1 MDLALSYLRQAEDR
15 VRYAGKAQ
23 EEGNHAYAVRQCQ
36 EAVELSL
43 KACLWLIGAEV
54 PKLHDVGPVLRE
66 ERGSFPG
73 WFAERV
79 DELAYFSRVLR
90 REREPSM
97 YGDSE
102 SGLPPDRLY
111 SKRDSAE
118 ALRMA
123 EEVLGL
129 SKRLL
134 EEIRGASRGR
144 AFFVPLA
151 QAQRRA
157 IAALSRPFVGQAL
170 RLGIL

>member
-1 MDLALSYLRQAEDR
+1 MALSYVKQAEDR
-15 VRYAGKAQ
+15 VRYAKMAQ
-23 EEGNHAYAVRQCQ
+23 EEGNYAYVVRQCQ

-43 KACLWLIGAEV
+43 KACLILAGVEV

-66 ERGSFPG
+66 MKRSFPS

-111 SKRDSAE
+111 SKKDGEE

-123 EEVLGL
+123 QDVTGTAKKLLDEI
-129 SKRLL
+129 SKRN
-134 EEIRGASRGR
+134 
-144 AFFVPLA
+144 
-151 QAQRRA
+151 Q
-157 IAALSRPFVGQAL
+157 
-170 RLGIL
+170 

>member
-1 MDLALSYLRQAEDR
+1 M
-15 VRYAGKAQ
+15 
-23 EEGNHAYAVRQCQ
+23 
-36 EAVELSL
+36 ELSL

-111 SKRDSAE
+111 SKRDGEE
-118 ALRMA
+118 ALKMA
-123 EEVLGL
+123 EDVVEAA
-129 SKRLL
+129 KRLL
-134 EEIRGASRGR
+134 EEVRASN
-144 AFFVPLA
+144 
-151 QAQRRA
+151 QQR
-157 IAALSRPFVGQAL
+157 SGT
-170 RLGIL
+170 